1 MDDESYGVVTMVRVQ
16 IPRRVPADGCR
27 SGSQY
32 GIYLPV
38 VDRWIKN
45 DPLRQDL
52 LFLVLLVGAVGQV
65 LKGLGGETRLTWSEG
80 TGTVIGVDFR
90 VDKTF
95 GSDVAGE
102 VFTGT
107 TFLDH
112 ELLGKVTILADHWVF
127 SFLVRSLR
135 G

>member
-1 MDDESYGVVTMVRVQ
+1 MRVQ
-16 IPRRVPADGCR
+16 TPRRVPADGCR
-27 SGSQY
+27 SRSQY

-45 DPLRQDL
+45 NPLRQDL

-65 LKGLGGETRLTWSEG
+65 FKGLGGETRLTWSEG
-80 TGTVIGVDFR
+80 AGTVIGVDFR

-102 VFTGT
+102 VFTGV

-112 ELLGKVTILADHWVF
+112 ELLGKVTILADHCF
-127 SFLVRSLR
+127 LFLVNIV
-135 G
+135 

>member
-16 IPRRVPADGCR
+16 TPRRVPADGCR
-27 SGSQY
+27 SRSQY

-52 LFLVLLVGAVGQV
+52 LFLVLLVGAV
-65 LKGLGGETRLTWSEG
+65 
-80 TGTVIGVDFR
+80 

>member
-1 MDDESYGVVTMVRVQ
+1 MTSPLVFPVVMVRVQ
-16 IPRRVPADGCR
+16 TPRGVPADGCR
-27 SGSQY
+27 SRSQY

-90 VDKTF
+90 VD
-95 GSDVAGE
+95 
-102 VFTGT
+102 
-107 TFLDH
+107 
-112 ELLGKVTILADHWVF
+112 
-127 SFLVRSLR
+127 
-135 G
+135 

>member
-27 SGSQY
+27 SRSQY

-65 LKGLGGETRLTWSEG
+65 
-80 TGTVIGVDFR
+80 FN
-90 VDKTF
+90 
-95 GSDVAGE
+95 
-102 VFTGT
+102 
-107 TFLDH
+107 
-112 ELLGKVTILADHWVF
+112 ELLGEVTILTKHC
-127 SFLVRSLR
+127 FLDSERR
-135 G
+135 

>member
-65 LKGLGGETRLTWSEG
+65 FKGLGGETRLTWSEG
-80 TGTVIGVDFR
+80 AGTVIGVDFR

-102 VFTGT
+102 VFAGATL
-107 TFLDH
+107 LDN
-112 ELLGKVTILADHWVF
+112 ELLGEITILIAHC
-127 SFLVRSLR
+127 FLDS
-135 G
+135 

>member
-52 LFLVLLVGAVGQV
+52 LFPVHLFGAISQLLQGVGD
-65 LKGLGGETRLTWSEG
+65 ETSLTRGEG
-80 TGTVIGVDFR
+80 TVTVIGADFR
-90 VDKTF
+90 VD
-95 GSDVAGE
+95 
-102 VFTGT
+102 
-107 TFLDH
+107 
-112 ELLGKVTILADHWVF
+112 
-127 SFLVRSLR
+127 
-135 G
+135 

>member
-1 MDDESYGVVTMVRVQ
+1 MYDESYGVVTMVRVQ

-27 SGSQY
+27 SRSQY

-65 LKGLGGETRLTWSEG
+65 FKGLGGETRLTWSEG
-80 TGTVIGVDFR
+80 AGTVIGVDFR
-90 VDKTF
+90 VDKTIF
-95 GSDVAGE
+95 GDVAGE
-102 VFTGT
+102 VFTGAT
-107 TFLDH
+107 LLDH
-112 ELLGKVTILADHWVF
+112 ELLGEVTILTKQC
-127 SFLVRSLR
+127 FLDSERR
-135 G
+135 